1 MREIIGQGATTILVS
16 HSIEQIRELCNK
28 ILWLDHGKQIAFGDM
43 KPLCDAYEEFLHT
56 GAIPKIIMK

>member
-43 KPLCDAYEEFLHT
+43 KPFVMH
-56 GAIPKIIMK
+56 MKNFCIQVQYQR